1 MREDFSE
8 DRAAEAI
15 DLYTLQTMIKSAV
28 DDAFDFPV
36 WVRAEISAVKARPG
50 GHCYMELSQSSDT
63 GVVAKVSAII
73 WSSKYRFIAPY
84 FESVTGSP
92 IKAGITV
99 LAKVSVNFSQL
110 YGLSL
115 IVEDINA
122 EYTVGEKEKE
132 RLATIERLSKEGLM
146 DLQKELSLP
155 ALPYRLAVVSAPDA
169 AGYRDFVRHLLDN
182 EYGFV
187 FEPKL
192 YEAVMQGVAAPDSV
206 AEAIARIGASGKRY
220 DAALVIR
227 GGGARLDLAC
237 FDDYKIAA
245 AIARCPV
252 PVLTAVGHDQDFHVC
267 DMVAWKYVKT
277 PTALAD
283 FFVEMY
289 MDEDQRIASYG
300 TRLKTAFLNK
310 MSLMGSKLDVL
321 EARILGADPRNILSR
336 GYALVLDGEG
346 KVLKRAADSAKG
358 EHISVMFRD
367 GILEGD
373 VTGVRKTETK
383 KLP

>member
-1 MREDFSE
+1 MRADFSE
-8 DRAAEAI
+8 GPEAEAI
-15 DLYTLQTMIKSAV
+15 DLYTLQTAIKSAV
-28 DDAFDFPV
+28 DDAFVSPV

-50 GHCYMELSQSSDT
+50 GHCYMELSQSSDA

-73 WSSKYRFIAPY
+73 WSSKYRFLAPY

-92 IKAGITV
+92 IKAGISV
-99 LAKVSVNFSQL
+99 LVRAGVSFSQL

-132 RLATIERLSKEGLM
+132 RLATIDRLVREGLM

-155 ALPYRLAVVSAPDA
+155 VLPYRLAIVSAPDA
-169 AGYRDFVRHLLDN
+169 AGYRDFVRHLTDN

-187 FEPKL
+187 FATDL
-192 YEAVMQGVAAPDSV
+192 YEAVMQGAVAPDSV
-206 AEAIARIGASGKRY
+206 AEAIARIGASGKKY
-220 DAALVIR
+220 DAALIIR

-267 DMVAWKYVKT
+267 DMAAWKYVKT

-283 FFVEMY
+283 FFVELY
-289 MDEDQRIASYG
+289 ADEDQRIASYG
-300 TRLKTAFLNK
+300 TRLRTAFLGK
-310 MSLMGSKLDVL
+310 ISLMGSKIDVL

-336 GYALVLDGEG
+336 GYALILDGDG
-346 KVLKRAADSAKG
+346 KVLKRAAGSGPG
-358 EHISVMFRD
+358 ERISVMFRD
-367 GILEGD
+367 GVLEAD
-373 VTGVRKTETK
+373 VTGVSHP
-383 KLP
+383 LAAGG